1 MKKLLMS
8 AVFALVI
15 NIHAGAQQKIYFDE
29 NWQKT
34 TQDKM
39 EFYRETENKG
49 KLTLIRDFYK
59 NGTPQMEGLVSDATP
74 GSEVYEGKITWYTPE
89 GKVMSTGTFSGGKQV
104 GAAKSFDAQGRILE
118 DLMYKEDGTFT
129 GKIYT
134 YKNPEEMSYLNIVT
148 TYDSP
153 DSFQSVGY
161 DEDPKGIRYEIISDG
176 KEKYETRFYGD
187 KGKYIG
193 TNRYGDSGN
202 NVMVGYYQDP
212 MKVSKIEKQDK
223 DGKVTET
230 VIYSKKGE
238 ILQEEKKN
246 KKEGYQKT
254 YDETGKQIGHLTYLY
269 DKETN
274 EYKPQDGEDY
284 QFNYNFISFTAITVY
299 KNGVAVL
306 NKYFDEDGK
315 LSSEQVSE
323 DEMTQEIRYYYP
335 DGKLKGAVTYK
346 DDMPYDGTLYEGLSE
361 QQYKNGIL
369 VHSKFFTSDEKLK
382 TETKINADQTLYNS
396 TVYDENGAIAYTYSH
411 PVEQGEGFTAQIVQY
426 AKGKAASKAVVK
438 DGVLESGKLKYKSEA
453 GVKELERNG
462 KWIFIKIYN
471 RDGKLIQDSKVLA
484 ETQEPDT
491 YNASNTLITESDLQY
506 EFYEYL

>member
-1 MKKLLMS
+1 
-8 AVFALVI
+8 
-15 NIHAGAQQKIYFDE
+15 
-29 NWQKT
+29 
-34 TQDKM
+34 
-39 EFYRETENKG
+39 
-49 KLTLIRDFYK
+49 
-59 NGTPQMEGLVSDATP
+59 
-74 GSEVYEGKITWYTPE
+74 
-89 GKVMSTGTFSGGKQV
+89 
-104 GAAKSFDAQGRILE
+104 
-118 DLMYKEDGTFT
+118 
-129 GKIYT
+129 
-134 YKNPEEMSYLNIVT
+134 
-148 TYDSP
+148 
-153 DSFQSVGY
+153 
-161 DEDPKGIRYEIISDG
+161 
-176 KEKYETRFYGD
+176 
-187 KGKYIG
+187 
-193 TNRYGDSGN
+193 
-202 NVMVGYYQDP
+202 
-212 MKVSKIEKQDK
+212 
-223 DGKVTET
+223 
-230 VIYSKKGE
+230 
-238 ILQEEKKN
+238 
-246 KKEGYQKT
+246 
-254 YDETGKQIGHLTYLY
+254 
-269 DKETN
+269 
-274 EYKPQDGEDY
+274 
-284 QFNYNFISFTAITVY
+284 
-299 KNGVAVL
+299 GVAVL

>member
-29 NWQKT
+29 NWHKT
-34 TQDKM
+34 TEDKM

-49 KLTLIRDFYK
+49 KLTLVRDFYK

-89 GKVMSTGTFSGGKQV
+89 GKVMNTGTFSGGKQV

-118 DLMYKEDGTFT
+118 DLIYKEDGTFT

-134 YKNPEEMSYLNIVT
+134 YKNPEEMSYFNVVT

-202 NVMVGYYQDP
+202 NVMVDYYQDP

-223 DGKVTET
+223 EGKVTET

-246 KKEGYQKT
+246 KKGGYQKT
-254 YDETGKQIGHLTYLY
+254 YVETGKQIGHLTYLY

-284 QFNYNFISFTAITVY
+284 QFNYNFQSFTAITVY
-299 KNGVAVL
+299 KNGAAVL

-323 DEMTQEIRYYYP
+323 NEMTQEIRYYYP
-335 DGKLKGAVTYK
+335 DGKLKGSVTYK
-346 DDMPYDGTLYEGLSE
+346 DDMPYNGTLYEGPSE
-361 QQYKNGIL
+361 QQYKNGIR

-382 TETKINADQTLYNS
+382 TETKINAAHTVYNS

-411 PVEQGEGFTAQIVQY
+411 PLEQGEGFTAQIVQY

-453 GVKELERNG
+453 GIKELERNG
-462 KWIFIKIYN
+462 KWIVVKIYN

-484 ETQEPDT
+484 ETQETDP
-491 YNASNTLITESDLQY
+491 YNALNTLITESDLQY